1 MGVET
6 TIREIADELEKI
18 ATTKTVV
25 GEPITAAGKTIVPIS
40 RITMG
45 FGAGGEM
52 CIRDRYSAR
61 CNCFS
66 TWNLYL
72 HSTSRNYIRCRYS
85 NIERYFHTN

>member
-45 FGAGGEM
+45 FGPEVEKVRR
-52 CIRDRYSAR
+52 IL
-61 CNCFS
+61 
-66 TWNLYL
+66 NLGM
-72 HSTSRNYIRCRYS
+72 
-85 NIERYFHTN
+85 EEVGVQE

>member
-45 FGAGGEM
+45 FGAGGEKVRRIM
-52 CIRDRYSAR
+52 NRG
-61 CNCFS
+61 
-66 TWNLYL
+66 T
-72 HSTSRNYIRCRYS
+72 
-85 NIERYFHTN
+85 EEVEVQE